1 MEDKELLEMPI
12 EIINPGNGLPD
23 APPCAPFS
31 CPGVCKEPEYIPS
44 FGICGPQYGCFG
56 QYTGNVFD
64 GAN

>member
-31 CPGVCKEPEYIPS
+31 AALPCQNEFGSGCNSLNPGGVCDCWWVWIK
-44 FGICGPQYGCFG
+44 
-56 QYTGNVFD
+56 
-64 GAN
+64 

>member
-31 CPGVCKEPEYIPS
+31 CPGVCREPDYIIS
-44 FGICGPQYGCFG
+44 GVGGCSVL
-56 QYTGNVFD
+56 NVD
-64 GAN
+64 WCQPAYKPPYP